1 MAQEIE
7 LKLRIP
13 TSDKGQSIGKLSAY
27 LNQIADPQGER
38 VLANQYFDTP
48 QRDLLQARAALRIR
62 RKGDTYEQTLKTRGR
77 SEAGMQV
84 RNEWNWPIAGPE
96 LDESLLQQEEVT
108 RCWPERADSQALEPV
123 FSTDF
128 NRLVWLWQDGEN
140 RIEVVLDQGQVCAWD
155 RQESLCEL
163 ELELLDGSPQCLWA
177 LLAELQT
184 QVPLWISD
192 VSKAERG
199 YRLAGVRPQWQSHV
213 DPDASEAEQLS
224 GALVDIQR
232 LTEATLW
239 DGESHRILQTAVH
252 GLQSLSDDAQL
263 AELLEAFASALLPRP
278 DMQQRAAAEVLGQIS
293 CRVWYLLSAVPADH

>member
-7 LKLRIP
+7 LKLRLP
-13 TSDKGQSIGKLSAY
+13 SPAHEQSIGKLTAY
-27 LNQIADPQGER
+27 LNQTADPQGQR

-62 RKGDTYEQTLKTRGR
+62 RKGDSYEQTLKTRGR
-77 SEAGMQV
+77 SEAGLQV
-84 RNEWNWPIAGPE
+84 RNEWNWPITGPE
-96 LDESLLQQEEVT
+96 LQTSLLQQDEVQD
-108 RCWPERADSQALEPV
+108 CWPESAGSQALEPV
-123 FSTDF
+123 FRTDF

-140 RIEVVLDQGQVCAWD
+140 RIEVVQDQGQVCASD
-155 RQESLCEL
+155 REEPLCEL
-163 ELELLDGSPQCLWA
+163 ELELLSGSPESLWA
-177 LLAELQT
+177 LLAELQA

-199 YRLAGVRPQWQSHV
+199 YRLAGVHPQWQSRV
-213 DPDASEAEQLS
+213 DPDASETEQLS

-239 DGESHRILQTAVH
+239 EGANRRILQAAVH
-252 GLQSLSDDAQL
+252 GLQALSNDAQL

-293 CRVWYLLSAVPADH
+293 CRVWYLLAAASVDY